1 MRHVWSPIF
10 SRISVVVLA
19 TMLVA
24 AGGQRAGGKNVDTD
38 KMIKEMLTARQS
50 QTQIPCLT
58 KTYGSF
64 SIQKAYRIQAKL
76 AKELSKQLGAVVGY
90 KVAYASKAA
99 QKQFGMDEPARGPF
113 FMMQRLTSGSTLS
126 VETFNEIMLETEV
139 AFTLGKRID
148 KPIKDVAALKSCV
161 KWVHPAFDAGNFPY
175 TTDQAKPT
183 PEDMIA
189 IGTGAH
195 VFVLGPAVDPGKVD
209 IDAINL
215 SLARNGEKIRES
227 PARDVMGSPWNS
239 LLWCANS
246 LTKSGH
252 VLEPGMVVLCGT
264 AAPAYKV
271 KGNQIKGVFEGD
283 CGMLGK
289 VTLTVR

>member
-1 MRHVWSPIF
+1 MKQRRARSLLITLLVIINALIVIGAAQ
-10 SRISVVVLA
+10 RKETLDVEAMIEQ
-19 TMLVA
+19 MLD
-24 AGGQRAGGKNVDTD
+24 GRQRQ
-38 KMIKEMLTARQS
+38 I
-50 QTQIPCLT
+50 QIPPLT
-58 KTYGSF
+58 QKYGSF
-64 SIQKAYRIQAKL
+64 SMVKAYHIQDLMAREVTGL
-76 AKELSKQLGAVVGY
+76 LGPVCGY
-90 KVAYASKAA
+90 KVAYASRAA

-113 FMMQRLTSGSTLS
+113 FMTQRLPSGSTLP
-126 VETFNEIMLETEV
+126 VEAFNEIMLETEV
-139 AFTLGKRID
+139 AFTLGKPIS
-148 KPIKDVAALKSCV
+148 KPVKNVAALKSYV

-183 PEDMIA
+183 PQDMIA

-195 VFVLGPAVDPGKVD
+195 VFILGPALEPGKVD

-215 SLARNGEKIRES
+215 SLVRNGEKIRES

-239 LLWCANS
+239 LLWCANN

-271 KGNQIKGVFEGD
+271 KGSEIKGVFEGD
-283 CGMLGK
+283 CGALGK
-289 VTLTVR
+289 VALTIK